1 MGVTA
6 SLRAQTVGHAGVRLD
21 DRAQYKLRESDLA
34 LGSAPAREPL
44 PVRPSS
50 AHEGL
55 AGRRSSGPRHAG
67 GGCTQH
73 GRASA
78 HRGTVDV
85 DGRDAAANPGDHRE
99 GWLEGGVGLTVDGP
113 SRYMHEV
120 ARASIDV
127 AVVAFELES

>member
-55 AGRRSSGPRHAG
+55 AGRSPL
-67 GGCTQH
+67 
-73 GRASA
+73 
-78 HRGTVDV
+78 
-85 DGRDAAANPGDHRE
+85 GRDTQVEAAHSMGARQRIE
-99 GWLEGGVGLTVDGP
+99 GPWTLTVGMPPPTRAITAKDGSRVGLDSRWTVQAGTCTKSPGP
-113 SRYMHEV
+113 
-120 ARASIDV
+120 ASM
-127 AVVAFELES
+127 